1 MTDTNVFKNKDLF
14 DDSTSQDDTSPKD
27 TESSNSDDFQNKN
40 DIENKMSENK
50 DDNPT
55 TSITIIKE
63 NNHPTNVITDNTN
76 EINTHYELIYREY
89 FVDLVKPNQNKKWRN
104 KDPVRWE
111 KLMKQLS
118 DHIFDYLKDRMIT
131 EAQKQNT

>member
-55 TSITIIKE
+55 TYITIIKE
-63 NNHPTNVITDNTN
+63 NNHSTSIITNSTN
-76 EINTHYELIYREY
+76 EINKNMNLYIATT
-89 FVDLVKPNQNKKWRN
+89 
-104 KDPVRWE
+104 
-111 KLMKQLS
+111 S
-118 DHIFDYLKDRMIT
+118 
-131 EAQKQNT
+131 